1 MTHPPEVSPVASP
14 EAFLELVERDK
25 LGRLKVYLGF
35 AAGVGKTFHMLEEA
49 HALKRRD
56 IDIVLG
62 LIETHGRAETA
73 ALIEGLDLVPRKRVA
88 YRDVTIEEM
97 DLDGILAR
105 KPQVA
110 IVDEV
115 AHTNVPGSRN
125 RRRYQDILEIL
136 KAGINVI
143 CAFNIQ
149 HLESLNHLVERSTG
163 VPVREIVPDTFLKQ
177 ADQVVTVDLDVNDL
191 IERLRAGKIYAP
203 DKVTLALDSF
213 FKTDNLSALR
223 ELALREVAERLE
235 GQKGRREASFDHPQG
250 TPATRRVMVCLASAS
265 PRAPILL
272 QRGSRLAGRL
282 NTHWFVVYVETPRE
296 SSDRIDSETQ
306 RLLMTTFEM
315 ARELGAE
322 IVRIREADPV
332 SGIITF
338 ARSHGVGDIIVG
350 GSHQPWWKQVLGLS
364 PIHRLVN
371 EAQGFDLH
379 VISFDEE
386 KRP

>member
-1 MTHPPEVSPVASP
+1 MERSEHRREHGPG
-14 EAFLELVERDK
+14 AFLELVERDK
-25 LGRLKVYLGF
+25 QGRLKIYLGF
-35 AAGVGKTFHMLEEA
+35 AAGVGKTYQMLEEA
-49 HALKRRD
+49 HALSQRG
-56 IDIVLG
+56 IDVVIG
-62 LIETHGRAETA
+62 LVETHRRAETE
-73 ALIEGLDLVPRKRVA
+73 ALLQGLELVPRKQVE

-97 DLDGILAR
+97 DLDGVLAR
-105 KPQVA
+105 QPQIV

-125 RRRYQDILEIL
+125 RRRYQDIQDIL
-136 KAGINVI
+136 RAGINVI

-163 VPVREIVPDTFLKQ
+163 VPIREIVPDTFLKL

-203 DKVTLALDSF
+203 EKVPLALGSF
-213 FKTDNLSALR
+213 FTTDNLSSLR
-223 ELALREVAERLE
+223 ELALREVAENLE
-235 GQKGRREASFDHPQG
+235 RQKGRRDAVSEPSPG
-250 TPATRRVMVCLASAS
+250 TPAARRVLVCLASAS
-265 PRAPILL
+265 PRAKILL

-282 NTHWFVVYVETPRE
+282 NTHWFVVYVETPNE
-296 SSDRIDSETQ
+296 SPGRIDAETQ
-306 RLLMTTFEM
+306 RFLMSTFEM

-332 SGIITF
+332 AAILAF

-350 GSHQPWWKQVLGLS
+350 GSRQPWWKQVLGLS

-379 VISFDEE
+379 VISFDED

>member
-1 MTHPPEVSPVASP
+1 MSGNEATRDPRP
-14 EAFLELVERDK
+14 EAFLELVERDRK
-25 LGRLKVYLGF
+25 GRLKVYLGF
-35 AAGVGKTFHMLEEA
+35 AAGVGKTCQMLEEA
-49 HALKRRD
+49 HALKRRG
-56 IDIVLG
+56 IDIVIG
-62 LIETHGRAETA
+62 LVETHGRAETQE
-73 ALIEGLDLVPRKRVA
+73 LIRDLELVSRRRVE
-88 YRDVTIEEM
+88 YRDVFIEEM
-97 DLDGILAR
+97 DLEGVLAR
-105 KPQVA
+105 KPQVVV
-110 IVDEV
+110 VDEV
-115 AHTNVPGSRN
+115 AHTNVPGTRN
-125 RRRYQDILEIL
+125 RRRYQDILDIL

-203 DKVTLALDSF
+203 EKVPLALDSF
-213 FKTDNLSALR
+213 FTSDNLSALR
-223 ELALREVAERLE
+223 ELALREVAESLE
-235 GQKGRREASFDHPQG
+235 RKNGRQERSPDRASGG
-250 TPATRRVMVCLASAS
+250 TATRRVMVCLASAS
-265 PRAPILL
+265 PRAKILL

-282 NTHWFVVYVETPRE
+282 NTHWFVVYVETPNE
-296 SSDRIDSETQ
+296 APDRIDSETH
-306 RLLMTTFEM
+306 RMLMATFEM
-315 ARELGAE
+315 AHELGAE

-332 SGIITF
+332 AAILAF

-350 GSHQPWWKQVLGLS
+350 GSRQPWWKQVLGLS

-386 KRP
+386 KRS